1 MTTADVHGA
10 GVLAALASVQ
20 DGLAVARG
28 LSWTASDDDAT
39 TALAVAYRLQA
50 SSRATYLALLVE
62 ADGRDDRS
70 VGRCAVAGLAGS
82 QRVSEARVR
91 ADLREARIIGPGG
104 TLPAMGRALA
114 AGEISAEHVQTAVST
129 VSRIPVRV
137 VAAHRAALDAA
148 LVSHARA
155 FTAATCR
162 DLGRYLLAALVPDK
176 EERFD
181 PDAHLRRELHLGV
194 DDTGMGRLRG
204 QLDPAGTATVKAVL
218 DALSAPRPGQD
229 GARDAR
235 TPAQRRADGL
245 VEMARLADGRM
256 AAGGGFGESARV
268 VVHASADQLAEAADR
283 VDAHHSGGAVPLALA
298 GAAHCE
304 STGAVSPS
312 ILARLA
318 CDAVIDRVVLSPA
331 GRILAMTT
339 LGRVFTAAQHRALA
353 ARDGGCAFPGC
364 DRPPSW
370 CDAHHI
376 LFWSRGGP
384 TSTDNGVL
392 LCTTHHTLIHHGR
405 WRISSRNG
413 VPWFIPPR
421 TVDPHQNPLRN
432 TVHDSICAATEL
444 GQQLRRG
451 GRPEAR
457 AG

>member
-10 GVLAALASVQ
+10 AVLAALASVQ
-20 DGLAVARG
+20 DGLTVARG
-28 LSWTASDDDAT
+28 LSWTASDDEAT
-39 TALAVAYRLQA
+39 TALTAAYRLQA
-50 SSRATYLALLVE
+50 SSRATYLALLAE
-62 ADGRDDRS
+62 AHGRDDRS
-70 VGRCAVAGLAGS
+70 VGRCAVAGLAGP

-137 VAAHRAALDAA
+137 AAVHRAALDAA
-148 LVSHARA
+148 LVLHARA

-162 DLGRYLLAALVPDK
+162 DLGRDLLAALVPEK

-181 PDAHLRRELHLGV
+181 PDAYLRRELHLGV
-194 DDTGMGRLRG
+194 DDTGMARLRG

-235 TPAQRRADGL
+235 TPAERRADAL

-256 AAGGGFGESARV
+256 ASGGGFGESARV
-268 VVHASADQLAEAADR
+268 VVHTNPDQLADAAAR
-283 VDAHHSGGAVPLALA
+283 ADAHSSGGAVPVALA

-312 ILARLA
+312 VLARMA

-339 LGRVFTAAQHRALA
+339 LGRLFTAAQRRALA

-364 DRPPSW
+364 DRPPRRCGLLPSFL
-370 CDAHHI
+370 CEQR
-376 LFWSRGGP
+376 S
-384 TSTDNGVL
+384 TSG
-392 LCTTHHTLIHHGR
+392 
-405 WRISSRNG
+405 S
-413 VPWFIPPR
+413 PR
-421 TVDPHQNPLRN
+421 TPAAPGWPSIGSARTASVWRSSAAGRSWRRSRTTTCPPATAKPDPV
-432 TVHDSICAATEL
+432 TSSC
-444 GQQLRRG
+444 
-451 GRPEAR
+451 
-457 AG
+457 